1 MKKTG
6 ELNIISALILRSAQ
20 TQTRINIYINKFN
33 GEIMELQVLGSVAV
47 PASETGLQVVVFP
60 IVVVV
65 VAAGKC
71 RTN

>member
-1 MKKTG
+1 MNKKKTR
-6 ELNIISALILRSAQ
+6 ELNIISALILRPAQ

-33 GEIMELQVLGSVAV
+33 GEIMELQVLGSS
-47 PASETGLQVVVFP
+47 PETGLQVVVFS
-60 IVVVV
+60 VAVV